1 MRARRRAVSA
11 GRRALADLEEL
22 DTAPRKLAAELPAE
36 PALQRRETVAASKC
50 GASCRVELRA
60 RIAARS
66 ASQRPLRMGVEGSR
80 QAGNVSVH
88 AAKPRE
94 ARGASHLEL

>member
-1 MRARRRAVSA
+1 MGCS
-11 GRRALADLEEL
+11 
-22 DTAPRKLAAELPAE
+22 
-36 PALQRRETVAASKC
+36 
-50 GASCRVELRA
+50 ASCWVVLRA

-66 ASQRPLRMGVEGSR
+66 ASQRPLRLGEKGS
-80 QAGNVSVH
+80 QHAGNEPVL